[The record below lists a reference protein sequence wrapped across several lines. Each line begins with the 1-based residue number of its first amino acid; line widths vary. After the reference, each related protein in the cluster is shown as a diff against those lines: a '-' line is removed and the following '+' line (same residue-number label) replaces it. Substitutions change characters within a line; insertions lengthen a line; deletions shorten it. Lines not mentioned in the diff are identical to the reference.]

1 MFEWLHLGF
10 RLIWMR
16 KDGLDEKKGRE
27 DEREREI
34 GGSIL
39 KSWEKWMNDR
49 RKGEEYIYI
58 YMAYQVREATKMKDG
73 MI

>member
-1 MFEWLHLGF
+1 
-10 RLIWMR
+10 MR

-39 KSWEKWMNDR
+39 KSWEK
-49 RKGEEYIYI
+49 
-58 YMAYQVREATKMKDG
+58 
-73 MI
+73 